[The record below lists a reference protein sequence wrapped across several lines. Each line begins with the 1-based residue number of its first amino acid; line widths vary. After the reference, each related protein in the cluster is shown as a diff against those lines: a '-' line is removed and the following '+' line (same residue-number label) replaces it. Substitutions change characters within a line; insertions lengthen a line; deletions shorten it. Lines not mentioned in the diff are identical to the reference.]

1 MFIDKYFLK
10 ILNEVI
16 KLKNAQ
22 NLEFFLK
29 FKEKYSLLYRKIKE
43 LLYNFKF
50 DSIIYFDRIDILAK
64 NILNQYNL
72 IERQILIR
80 CLIFEID
87 PELIKYFEI
96 FPHNNILNLKSKR
109 NEYNKNQNFDYFCLE
124 KSTLDVLNHIEKLE
138 GSFKLF
144 E

>member
-1 MFIDKYFLK
+1 M
-10 ILNEVI
+10 I

-29 FKEKYSLLYRKIKE
+29 FKEKYSLLYRKIKK

-50 DSIIYFDRIDILAK
+50 DSIIYFDRIDILVR

-80 CLIFEID
+80 SLIFEID
-87 PELIKYFEI
+87 PELVKYFEI
-96 FPHNNILNLKSKR
+96 FPHNSILNLNSKR

-124 KSTLDVLNHIEKLE
+124 KTTLDILKHIEKSE

>member
-1 MFIDKYFLK
+1 M
-10 ILNEVI
+10 I

-72 IERQILIR
+72 IERLILIR
-80 CLIFEID
+80 GLIFEID
-87 PELIKYFEI
+87 PELIKHFEI
-96 FPHNNILNLKSKR
+96 FPHKSILNLKSKR
-109 NEYNKNQNFDYFCLE
+109 HEYNKNQNFDYFCLE
-124 KSTLDVLNHIEKLE
+124 KSTLDVLNHSEKLE
-138 GSFKLF
+138 GNFKLF

>member
-1 MFIDKYFLK
+1 
-10 ILNEVI
+10 VI

-72 IERQILIR
+72 IERLILIR
-80 CLIFEID
+80 SLIFEID

-96 FPHNNILNLKSKR
+96 FPHNSILNLKSKR
-109 NEYNKNQNFDYFCLE
+109 YEYNRNQNFDYFCLE

>member
-1 MFIDKYFLK
+1 M
-10 ILNEVI
+10 I

-29 FKEKYSLLYRKIKE
+29 FKEKYSLLYRKIKK

-50 DSIIYFDRIDILAK
+50 DSIIYFDRIDILVR

-80 CLIFEID
+80 SIIFEID
-87 PELIKYFEI
+87 PELVKYFEI
-96 FPHNNILNLKSKR
+96 FPHNSILNLNSKR
-109 NEYNKNQNFDYFCLE
+109 NEYNKNQNFDYFSLE
-124 KSTLDVLNHIEKLE
+124 KTTLDILKHIEKSE

>member
-1 MFIDKYFLK
+1 M
-10 ILNEVI
+10 I

-72 IERQILIR
+72 IERLILIIG
-80 CLIFEID
+80 LIFEID

-96 FPHNNILNLKSKR
+96 FPHKSILNLKSKR
-109 NEYNKNQNFDYFCLE
+109 HEYNKNQNFDYFCLE
-124 KSTLDVLNHIEKLE
+124 KSTLDILNHIEKLE
-138 GSFKLF
+138 GNFKLF

>member
-1 MFIDKYFLK
+1 M
-10 ILNEVI
+10 I

-22 NLEFFLK
+22 NLDFFFN

-72 IERQILIR
+72 IERLILIIG
-80 CLIFEID
+80 LIFEID

-96 FPHNNILNLKSKR
+96 FPHKSILNLKSKR
-109 NEYNKNQNFDYFCLE
+109 HEYNKNQNFDYFCLE
-124 KSTLDVLNHIEKLE
+124 KSTLDILNHTEKLE
-138 GSFKLF
+138 GNFKLF

>member
-1 MFIDKYFLK
+1 M
-10 ILNEVI
+10 I

-22 NLEFFLK
+22 NLDFFLK

-50 DSIIYFDRIDILAK
+50 DSTIYFDRIDILAK

-80 CLIFEID
+80 SLIFEID
-87 PELIKYFEI
+87 PELVKYFEI
-96 FPHNNILNLKSKR
+96 FPHNSILNLKLKR

-124 KSTLDVLNHIEKLE
+124 KSTLDVLNHIEKSE

>member
-1 MFIDKYFLK
+1 M
-10 ILNEVI
+10 I

-22 NLEFFLK
+22 NLDFFFK

-50 DSIIYFDRIDILAK
+50 DSTIYFDRIDILAK

-80 CLIFEID
+80 SLIFEID

-96 FPHNNILNLKSKR
+96 FPHNSILNLKSKR
-109 NEYNKNQNFDYFCLE
+109 NEYNKNQNFDSFCLE